1 MNRRPS
7 HPRALVIG
15 GIPVR
20 LFAPAPSAWDDDAV
34 RYASF
39 QAKALAADA
48 VSVNVTFARFARRQR
63 PVVVD
68 GDPEGCTFSSES
80 FRGRYARRQ
89 RRVDVRC
96 APLRGVVDQ
105 FLRVLYSV
113 LLFEQKGF
121 LIHAAGLAFR
131 GRGLIF
137 AGTSSSGKTT
147 LVRRA
152 GEAFGVLGDELVA
165 VRREASG
172 YRISAT
178 PFAGAWEG
186 PVVAHSAPL
195 EKIFLLDRHRD
206 AVPLEVCVTTR
217 SAGSSLA
224 LEEAVAALLRH
235 VFFFLRSRETGQA
248 MLELL
253 LDCARRVPVR
263 LVNPSGPLGVPGEAS
278 RGRH

>member
-1 MNRRPS
+1 M
-7 HPRALVIG
+7 
-15 GIPVR
+15 R
-20 LFAPAPSAWDDDAV
+20 LFAPAPSAWEDEAV

-39 QAKALAADA
+39 QANDLPADA
-48 VSVNVTFARFARRQR
+48 VSVSVTFARFRRRQR

-68 GDPEGCTFSSES
+68 GDPEGYSFSSES
-80 FRGRYARRQ
+80 FQGRYARRQ
-89 RRVDVRC
+89 HRVDVRC
-96 APLRGVVDQ
+96 ASLRGVVDQ

-131 GRGLIF
+131 GRGFVF

-152 GEAFGVLGDELVA
+152 GEAFDVLGDELIA

-172 YRISAT
+172 YRVSAT
-178 PFAGAWEG
+178 PFSGAREG

-206 AVPLEVCVTTR
+206 AVPLEACVTTG
-217 SAGSSLA
+217 SAGSPLA

-263 LVNPSGPLGVPGEAS
+263 VVNPSGTLYVAGEIS
-278 RGRH
+278 HGRH